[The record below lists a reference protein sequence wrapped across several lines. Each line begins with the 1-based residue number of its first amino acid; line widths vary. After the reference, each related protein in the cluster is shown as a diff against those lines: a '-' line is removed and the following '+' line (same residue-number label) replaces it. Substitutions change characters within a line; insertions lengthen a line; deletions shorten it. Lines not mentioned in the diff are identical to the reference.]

1 MRAKELAMFTHSQ
14 DRRLRSLRVVA
25 RGVRTLLLALPLVV
39 PMVAA
44 IPPAALAA
52 ATQTAAASEEIM
64 SVRPAGPW
72 SEHRAIITSRLLLPV
87 EATWEADPAEGP
99 LTLRVESGALVVTL
113 DGGSARI
120 ERTVNLFFRPEILP
134 LSPGDAATLRA
145 GDRLVVVR
153 GFHLTVENDADGR
166 AIALVTRVA
175 AVAGA

>member
-1 MRAKELAMFTHSQ
+1 
-14 DRRLRSLRVVA
+14 
-25 RGVRTLLLALPLVV
+25 
-39 PMVAA
+39 
-44 IPPAALAA
+44 
-52 ATQTAAASEEIM
+52 
-64 SVRPAGPW
+64 
-72 SEHRAIITSRLLLPV
+72 
-87 EATWEADPAEGP
+87 